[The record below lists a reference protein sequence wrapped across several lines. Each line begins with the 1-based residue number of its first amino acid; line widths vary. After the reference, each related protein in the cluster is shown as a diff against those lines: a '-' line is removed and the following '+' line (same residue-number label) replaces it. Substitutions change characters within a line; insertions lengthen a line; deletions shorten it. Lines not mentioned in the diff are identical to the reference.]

1 MREATSGRE
10 DLNLRTVRALRE
22 DYAPLVIVILKY
34 VWTCLNVVNIV
45 VRRGLFTKAR

>member
-1 MREATSGRE
+1 MMSGRE
-10 DLNLRTVRALRE
+10 DLNLRTIRALRA
-22 DYAPLVIVILKY
+22 DHLSLVIVILKY